1 MKTNPA
7 AELPTRYESIYAL
20 VAAANAR
27 KKANPGESLMIIAES
42 KSDIN
47 NLSDELDDEIICV
60 RPHEAQ
66 GRTASHVFTFH
77 AAGSKQASMIN
88 YLAASRSHTDASA
101 FIYKQGA

>member
-1 MKTNPA
+1 METNQA

-27 KKANPGESLMIIAES
+27 KQANPGETIMVIAES
-42 KSDIN
+42 KSDVA
-47 NLSDELDDEIICV
+47 NLSDELDDEIACV

-66 GRTASHVFTFH
+66 GRTANHVFTFH
-77 AAGSKQASMIN
+77 AAGSRQAGMIN

-101 FIYKQGA
+101 FIYRQGA